1 MAFAVAY
8 SSAVGRHARGPELTY
23 TVSPECVGEQ
33 GVARRGAK
41 VNRQTAAKS
50 APGRLRIV
58 AGIWRSRLLDI
69 ADVPGLRPTSERVRE
84 TLFNWLAPCIEGA
97 RCLDLFAGTGALG
110 LEALSRGA
118 REAVFVERSPLAA
131 DTLRRNID
139 ELGTANATVITGD
152 ALAYLASGIEGE
164 FDIVFLD
171 PPFAAGLLEQLCKL
185 LHERGVLAAGGKAA
199 RARVY
204 LEQDR
209 DRPEPVLPDGW
220 RLLKNKTAGRVRYML
235 AAPVS

>member
-1 MAFAVAY
+1 M
-8 SSAVGRHARGPELTY
+8 
-23 TVSPECVGEQ
+23 
-33 GVARRGAK
+33 ARRGAK

-58 AGIWRSRLLDI
+58 AGIWRSRLLGI

-139 ELGTANATVITGD
+139 ELGTGNATVITGD

-185 LHERGVLAAGGKAA
+185 LHERGVLAAGGRAA
-199 RARVY
+199 RVRVY